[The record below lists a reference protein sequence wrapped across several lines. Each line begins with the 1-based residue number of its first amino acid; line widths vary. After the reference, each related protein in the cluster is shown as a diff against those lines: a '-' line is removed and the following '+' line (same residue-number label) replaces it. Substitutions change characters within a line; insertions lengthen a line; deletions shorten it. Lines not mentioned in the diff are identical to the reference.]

1 LRLTPTAGSEDR
13 RPNLRKPL
21 SGTLQV
27 SVRSARDIDHTPTP
41 RIGRSVR
48 ESTVVVKVE
57 DTPRA
62 RTHPSR
68 TDRWQ
73 EDFEVAVDNAN
84 EIEVTVYDRV
94 GTSMPVPVGML
105 WIRISDIVEELRKK
119 KFGQVATF
127 HGNPAGAAGWVTAED
142 VGQAPDGGGAGGIG
156 GGGSGQDMSF
166 HNGPAGQPVPLGP
179 TSEGVEAWFAVEPA
193 GAIFLRL
200 NFVKQNVR
208 KRPYDARLGRQGA
221 VRKRKEDVAEINGHK
236 FISRQFYQIIRCALC
251 GELLLN
257 AAGSQCEDCRYTCHK
272 KCAQKVVTK
281 CISKSNAEAV
291 SRSSTGLMSRDTDVH
306 AGPRRGQ
313 DQAPHPAPL
322 RAAHEH
328 RRQLVLPLRLH
339 PAAWPQE
346 RAQVHG

>member
-1 LRLTPTAGSEDR
+1 
-13 RPNLRKPL
+13 
-21 SGTLQV
+21 
-27 SVRSARDIDHTPTP
+27 
-41 RIGRSVR
+41 
-48 ESTVVVKVE
+48 
-57 DTPRA
+57 
-62 RTHPSR
+62 
-68 TDRWQ
+68 
-73 EDFEVAVDNAN
+73 
-84 EIEVTVYDRV
+84 
-94 GTSMPVPVGML
+94 
-105 WIRISDIVEELRKK
+105 
-119 KFGQVATF
+119 VATF
-127 HGNPAGAAGWVTAED
+127 DGNPAGAAGWVTAED
-142 VGQAPDGGGAGGIG
+142 VGQAPGGGGAGGIG

>member
-127 HGNPAGAAGWVTAED
+127 DGNPAGAAGWVTAED